1 MSEIGAG
8 SVLRRRADV
17 RFRVIDE
24 EGVVVRQAAGEVLVL
39 NETATRILALADG
52 IAPVAAWID
61 ALLGELEVGRQE
73 LERDVLAFA
82 AELVEQGLL
91 EPAAAQTGAP
101 APAAAAPPRTDAEHA
116 LRAEGAGRSTRGGR

>member
-8 SVLRRRADV
+8 SVLRRRTDV

-39 NETATRILALADG
+39 NDTATRILALADG
-52 IAPVAAWID
+52 VAPVAAWVD

-82 AELVEQGLL
+82 GELVEQGLL
-91 EPAAAQTGAP
+91 EPVSAAAGASP
-101 APAAAAPPRTDAEHA
+101 AESGAHLRGDA
-116 LRAEGAGRSTRGGR
+116 R